1 MSHAVVTDRATES
14 RRLAGEL
21 HTTRLTRIEI
31 ETVTSRVPGLDLD
44 WAYEIQQAGID
55 LRLADGERLVGG
67 KLGFT
72 SVAMQ
77 RAMGVDSPNYGWLTG
92 SMLVHDRAV
101 HLDQL
106 IHPKVEPEIGFL
118 LGSDLHPDCSAS
130 DVLEATIGVFPCLE
144 IVDSR
149 FRDFR
154 FEPLD
159 NIADNSSAGLLVIGD
174 AAVKPTGFDLARV
187 GVVMRING
195 QVVGTAAGAAALDDP
210 AEAVAWM
217 ARSTR
222 NRGLRSGDLVIS
234 GGLTAPVDLDTG
246 MVVSVEI
253 DRIGETHFR
262 VI

>member
-1 MSHAVVTDRATES
+1 MSHVVMIDRATES
-14 RRLAGEL
+14 HRLAGEL
-21 HTTRLTRIEI
+21 HMARVTRTEI
-31 ETVTSRVPGLDLD
+31 STVTSRVPDLDLD

-92 SMLVHDRAV
+92 PMLIHDRTV

-118 LGSDLHPDCSAS
+118 LGADLPSECTSS
-130 DVLEATIGVFPCLE
+130 DVLEATTAVFPCLE

-154 FEPLD
+154 FELLD
-159 NIADNSSAGLLVIGD
+159 NIADNSSAGMLVVGD
-174 AAVKPTGFDLARV
+174 AAVPPADIDLNHV
-187 GVVMRING
+187 GVVMHVDG
-195 QVVGTAAGAAALDDP
+195 QVVSTAAGAAALDDP

-217 ARSTR
+217 ARSART
-222 NRGLRSGDLVIS
+222 RGLLSGDLVIS
-234 GGLTAPVDLDTG
+234 GGLTAPIDLERG
-246 MVVSVEI
+246 MQVSVKV
-253 DRIGETHFR
+253 DRIGEARFG
-262 VI
+262 VV